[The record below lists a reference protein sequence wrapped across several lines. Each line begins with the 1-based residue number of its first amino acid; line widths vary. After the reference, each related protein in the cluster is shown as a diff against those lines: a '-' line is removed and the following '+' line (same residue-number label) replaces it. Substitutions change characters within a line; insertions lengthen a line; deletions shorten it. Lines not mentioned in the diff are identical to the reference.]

1 MIILKF
7 CKEDLLI
14 QYWIWV
20 KNAGNIV
27 QRVEVIVYF
36 DLRVVYKVIYLKNF
50 YLLKIYMKLILVYK
64 ESYGKEMEIMLM
76 LYSVKFPIND

>member
-1 MIILKF
+1 MIIFKF

-14 QYWIWV
+14 LNLS
-20 KNAGNIV
+20 KNAENIV